1 MIDMSEG
8 IARLNALEN
17 DNFQEALNKYPAF
30 LKLPDDIIYSLSREF
45 VDTVKN
51 ENIIFLSFHGQ
62 VCVDLQSAALS
73 TLRQHD
79 AQACLM
85 LRHALEATALA
96 AYATIFKPGA
106 DEAGIMAEFGHTG
119 KAYKWI
125 EAEFPES
132 SKNIKRLKEKINE
145 NFSHANITTAAP
157 NISERDGKLNLH
169 FFDTNSAA
177 LIGPRLYVISEIAWI
192 AMDLLEKAIVKAN
205 NGIVVQEGTDKRI
218 KDFSEQIDKVFAEL
232 KTAKS

>member
-1 MIDMSEG
+1 MSKG

-132 SKNIKRLKEKINE
+132 SKNINPTSAVKNKKLLFFKHFVLKKVKSRHYILLSGPE
-145 NFSHANITTAAP
+145 FS
-157 NISERDGKLNLH
+157 
-169 FFDTNSAA
+169 
-177 LIGPRLYVISEIAWI
+177 YVWASLSPCVA
-192 AMDLLEKAIVKAN
+192 
-205 NGIVVQEGTDKRI
+205 G
-218 KDFSEQIDKVFAEL
+218 
-232 KTAKS
+232 